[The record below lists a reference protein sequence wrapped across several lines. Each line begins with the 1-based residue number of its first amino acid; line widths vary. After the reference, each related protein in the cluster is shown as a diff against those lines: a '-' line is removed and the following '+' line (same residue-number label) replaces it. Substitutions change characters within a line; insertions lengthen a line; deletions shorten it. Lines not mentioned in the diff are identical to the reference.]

1 MSYITAAWQISL
13 DRLDVDIFPLLS
25 ENHTCGSQV
34 SPLSSI
40 SDQPFSIQFSTP
52 KNAIKQDP
60 DTYNQLSVCRDK
72 VRWMN
77 SIRVGAVSLS
87 FFQYHSIANQI
98 LPIFHLFSGFNSNSK
113 WKGIFTFNSQ
123 TVPLHQNSST
133 KVISNAQSHKHRLL
147 SKRETF
153 ITAFIVRS
161 SVPVR
166 GSSDIA
172 RSRLSIYH
180 NRPLKRS
187 GPVFHMSRMTFSRN
201 WTICLKKGLYST
213 NRLPLPAAFPK
224 RPHDQRPREPG
235 SATMPVKHGPVLTTL
250 KATHLF

>member
-87 FFQYHSIANQI
+87 FFIAASCIMSEPFSFCCIQVRILSIAFDIYNEND
-98 LPIFHLFSGFNSNSK
+98 S
-113 WKGIFTFNSQ
+113 
-123 TVPLHQNSST
+123 
-133 KVISNAQSHKHRLL
+133 ISRRL
-147 SKRETF
+147 
-153 ITAFIVRS
+153 A
-161 SVPVR
+161 
-166 GSSDIA
+166 
-172 RSRLSIYH
+172 
-180 NRPLKRS
+180 
-187 GPVFHMSRMTFSRN
+187 
-201 WTICLKKGLYST
+201 
-213 NRLPLPAAFPK
+213 
-224 RPHDQRPREPG
+224 
-235 SATMPVKHGPVLTTL
+235 
-250 KATHLF
+250 